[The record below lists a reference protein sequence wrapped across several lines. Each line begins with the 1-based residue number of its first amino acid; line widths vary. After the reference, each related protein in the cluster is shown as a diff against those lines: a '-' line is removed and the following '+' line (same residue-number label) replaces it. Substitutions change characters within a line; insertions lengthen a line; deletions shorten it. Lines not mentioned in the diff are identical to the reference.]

1 MLTYKLQDLCI
12 ETIIKIILFQLCN
25 WSTFVNF
32 RFIASSATLT
42 ESEKKKQTDSANY
55 SKLPFV
61 SGIINNR
68 KPLLTMAK
76 ESKDNKEGHDN
87 EAFVQDASS
96 SAGQFHDRIEDTSK
110 VGNIQEQVTTPIEVF
125 YI

>member
-1 MLTYKLQDLCI
+1 M
-12 ETIIKIILFQLCN
+12 FQLCN

-32 RFIASSATLT
+32 RFIASTATLT
-42 ESEKKKQTDSANY
+42 ESEKKKTDSAND

-61 SGIINNR
+61 SEIINNR

-87 EAFVQDASS
+87 EAFMQDASS

>member
-1 MLTYKLQDLCI
+1 
-12 ETIIKIILFQLCN
+12 
-25 WSTFVNF
+25 
-32 RFIASSATLT
+32 
-42 ESEKKKQTDSANY
+42 
-55 SKLPFV
+55 
-61 SGIINNR
+61 
-68 KPLLTMAK
+68 MAK

-87 EAFVQDASS
+87 EAFMQDASS